1 MSEQIIDEAIE
12 VAAKAHQ
19 EQVRKASDV
28 PYISHP
34 FAVGILLARAGCADE
49 IVAAGILHDT
59 FEDTYVTLEYI
70 REKFGDKI
78 ASIVEGCSEPDKSA
92 SWEERKRHTLEY
104 LRTAPWEVRVVSCA
118 DKLHNARTILA
129 AREEMGDRVWER
141 FKRGR
146 KEQEWY
152 YRGLLE
158 SLCGADAAQELPFCV
173 PFREVVE
180 ELFADRVVLL

>member
-1 MSEQIIDEAIE
+1 MSQQIVEEAIE

-19 EQVRKASDV
+19 GQVRKASDI

-34 FAVGILLARAGCADE
+34 FAVGMLLAKAGCTDE
-49 IVAAGILHDT
+49 VVAAGILHDT
-59 FEDTYVTLEYI
+59 VEDTEITLDHI
-70 REKFGDKI
+70 RERFGERV

-92 SWEERKRHTLEY
+92 SWEERKKHTLEY
-104 LRTAPWEVRVVSCA
+104 LRTAPWEIRLVSCA
-118 DKLHNARTILA
+118 DKLHNALTILS
-129 AREEMGDRVWER
+129 ARREMGEAVWHR

-158 SLCGADAAQELPFCV
+158 SLCGETAQELPFCV
-173 PFREVVE
+173 PFSEVVE
-180 ELFADRVVLL
+180 KLFSREQ